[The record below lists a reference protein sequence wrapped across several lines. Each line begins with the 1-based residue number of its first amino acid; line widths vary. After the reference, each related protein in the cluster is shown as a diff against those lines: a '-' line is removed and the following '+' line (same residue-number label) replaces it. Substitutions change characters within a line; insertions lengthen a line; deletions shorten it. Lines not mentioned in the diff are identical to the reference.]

1 MIADINTYES
11 CMLARCLIFCD
22 IRCLYRNRTSFFFFI
37 SPFRVSYQQ
46 QQQQQQVGLFLYDIF
61 WVFGTDVMVSVAT
74 KFDAPIKLLFPRALA
89 TEDSGPV
96 LQMLGLGDIVMPGLF
111 IAILLRYD
119 FYRASGMDKK
129 KISTKDQ
136 VKLRETLSFDKPFFN
151 SCIFAYIAGL
161 ILTVFV
167 MYTFKHAQPALL
179 YLVPACLGS
188 ALVMSLMRGEFVSLF
203 AFSEEPVKDEKA
215 KQ

>member
-1 MIADINTYES
+1 
-11 CMLARCLIFCD
+11 
-22 IRCLYRNRTSFFFFI
+22 
-37 SPFRVSYQQ
+37 
-46 QQQQQQVGLFLYDIF
+46 
-61 WVFGTDVMVSVAT
+61 MVSVAT

-119 FYRASGMDKK
+119 FYRASGMSKK
-129 KISTKDQ
+129 KIQ
-136 VKLRETLSFDKPFFN
+136 VKEQILLRETLSFEKPFFN

-188 ALVMSLMRGEFVSLF
+188 ALIVSLMRGEFTSLF
-203 AFSEEPVKDEKA
+203 SFSEEPVKDEKA